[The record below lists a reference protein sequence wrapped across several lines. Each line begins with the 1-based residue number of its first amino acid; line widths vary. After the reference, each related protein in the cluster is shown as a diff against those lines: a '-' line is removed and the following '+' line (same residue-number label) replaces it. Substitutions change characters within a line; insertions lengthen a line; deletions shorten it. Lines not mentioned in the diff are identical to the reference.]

1 MRRNEKGQ
9 WDSWYHGYYEGKG
22 TPQGASYLY
31 WVDSKQDSAAFENFL
46 SAMPGRVDL
55 WLGAH
60 THTSP
65 DDTYGG
71 KSHIERRCGTTFV
84 NVAGLTA
91 YMGKPVNCIPRSWLL
106 TLKDSG
112 DDQTIKAFQVA
123 RAIDSGKS
131 CSVASIRR
139 QNIAHAAI
147 IPITG
152 IRAML

>member
-1 MRRNEKGQ
+1 
-9 WDSWYHGYYEGKG
+9 
-22 TPQGASYLY
+22 LY

-106 TLKDSG
+106 TLKDSSDELNAQCYMHASYYAPQG
-112 DDQTIKAFQVA
+112 WYQKFDRVIKLSKPFKLPEQ
-123 RAIDSGKS
+123 
-131 CSVASIRR
+131 
-139 QNIAHAAI
+139 
-147 IPITG
+147 
-152 IRAML
+152 